1 MTTPT
6 IQTNTFKERIE
17 YLIDTLA
24 GGNTSRFAS
33 ELGVSEGNVRSY
45 KNGTLPKVD
54 FLEKIVSCYD
64 IDPTWLITGE
74 NKDPDNTSR
83 NQTISPR
90 EILPKTDMFDYINN
104 DNDGKIP
111 VIHELSFALQDP
123 DRPIEVAADEYY
135 YIKEFRNAD
144 FLLRFSGD
152 YMLPRFKP
160 GDLLA
165 CRNVKYSNFYQWGR
179 IYALLT
185 CHQGLVIGR
194 VFEHHQS
201 LMFIRV
207 KPMNPDYP
215 EWEIPLDEVAKVA
228 IVVGSISTD

>member
-1 MTTPT
+1 MTKNN
-6 IQTNTFKERIE
+6 INSRALDALSYI
-17 YLIDTLA
+17 LSN
-24 GGNTSRFAS
+24 GNNINKS
-33 ELGVSEGNVRSY
+33 ELAKSLGITASKLSE
-45 KNGTLPKVD
+45 
-54 FLEKIVSCYD
+54 
-64 IDPTWLITGE
+64 ITGE
-74 NKDPDNTSR
+74 RMMAGTEILAGLTTLYN
-83 NQTISPR
+83 ISPQWLLTGSGPMVNS
-90 EILPKTDMFDYINN
+90 EILNTTMRPKEVLPNTELFDYVNN
-104 DNDGKIP
+104 DNDGRIP

-123 DRPIEVAADEYY
+123 DRPIEVTADEYY

-215 EWEIPLDEVAKVA
+215 DWEIPLDEVAKVA